1 MTADLSRLRWL
12 WLVFFGILIATIS
25 GGAAVCR
32 YDGGHSSTLA
42 AKGGD
47 DLISFYHGTSRAGAE
62 SIGAGGIN
70 LGAGRAKVDFGQGF
84 YTTMDQAQASAWAA
98 KKFGADAAVMEF
110 RVSRSALE
118 GMSNLNMGG
127 ATQSSLF
134 RCFRHNRLGG
144 RLHSYD
150 TVSGPM
156 LGNPGSFL
164 RGSPGTTLGQQTS
177 WHTQSAADMLWSGL
191 VR

>member
-1 MTADLSRLRWL
+1 MTRLFLLLLTLLFSLSGPVMGEYGDFGRWS
-12 WLVFFGILIATIS
+12 I
-25 GGAAVCR
+25 
-32 YDGGHSSTLA
+32 A

-47 DLISFYHGTSRAGAE
+47 DLISFYHGTSKAGAE
-62 SIGAGGIN
+62 SISAGEIN
-70 LGAGRAKVDFGQGF
+70 LGAGRTRLDFGQGF

-98 KKFGADAAVMEF
+98 KRYGADAAVIEF

-118 GMSNLNMGG
+118 GMNNLNMGR
-127 ATQSSLF
+127 ATQSSLL
-134 RCFRHNRLGG
+134 RVFRHNRLGG

-156 LGNPGSFL
+156 LKNPGSFL
-164 RGSPGTTLGQQTS
+164 RGSQGTTLGQQTS
-177 WHTQSAADMLWSGL
+177 WHTQSAADMLWNGL